1 MSRLSD
7 GYMLNSDLSPPTKSH
22 RSRKHQQLA
31 AETNSVA
38 AGRPLYQ
45 QAVEKASSI
54 LKMPMAVLSVFGEAE
69 VVQASI
75 GLETIGSKSTIG
87 ALGIQ
92 GCSSYIERSH
102 QCLSINDVESSSQY
116 FDSFAY
122 TIGDRSDLQIVAYL
136 GVPLLTRAGD
146 CLGTLAVMDR
156 VEHQFDK
163 CDQEILTTIANW
175 LMCELEREILLKA
188 QVASFF
194 NLSDNSADA
203 VDRSTSL
210 EAEAKF
216 NLLSHLS
223 QSLRTPLTAV
233 LGMTSVLQ
241 RELYGPLNDKQQSYM
256 EVVHHSGVQLMAL
269 VDEITNLVGSEQLDH
284 KLTMKAT
291 DIEMLCQQSIR
302 DLESAFKQRRQHVE
316 LILTSPSRIWLL
328 DRDKVRQIIYYLL
341 LHTMSTSAPGETIG
355 LHVSTHAN
363 RILINIEPLPGRNNG
378 SNLRVLPT
386 TFNHSSNHG
395 LNMSVD
401 ATHTQLGLILG
412 HILAEI
418 HNGTLEQIG
427 KKGHCLSL
435 PLISGA
441 LEEAEDE

>member
-7 GYMLNSDLSPPTKSH
+7 SYMLNSDLSPPTKSNNR

-54 LKMPMAVLSVFGEAE
+54 LKMPMALLSVFGEAE

-75 GLETIGSKSTIG
+75 GLETIAAKSTIG

-116 FDSFAY
+116 FD
-122 TIGDRSDLQIVAYL
+122 RSELQIVAYL

-156 VEHQFDK
+156 IEHRFDK
-163 CDQEILTTIANW
+163 CDQEILITIANW

-194 NLSDNSADA
+194 DLSDNPPAVADKA
-203 VDRSTSL
+203 ASI
-210 EAEAKF
+210 EAEAKY

-241 RELYGPLNDKQQSYM
+241 RELYGPLNEKQQSYM

-302 DLESAFKQRRQHVE
+302 DLESALKQRRQHVE

-341 LHTMSTSAPGETIG
+341 LHTMSTAAIGETIG
-355 LHVSTHAN
+355 LHVATHAN
-363 RILINIEPLPGRNNG
+363 RLTINIEPLPSRNNI

-386 TFNHSSNHG
+386 VNHSSNHG

-401 ATHTQLGLILG
+401 STHTQLGLILG

-418 HNGTLEQIG
+418 HNGTLEQVG

-441 LEEAEDE
+441 LEEAEPE